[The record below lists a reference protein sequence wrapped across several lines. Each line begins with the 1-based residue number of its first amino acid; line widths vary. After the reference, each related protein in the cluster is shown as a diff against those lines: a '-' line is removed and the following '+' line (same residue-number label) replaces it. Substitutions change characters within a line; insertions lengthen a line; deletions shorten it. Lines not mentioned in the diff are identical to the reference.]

1 MGAATTGSPSKIQ
14 PNTYNSFQ
22 QAVMSAQE
30 NAGQAKQ
37 GMFGREEY
45 MNSGPMYQEI
55 AAGGEN
61 RAGMLGGPN
70 PGSFMGN
77 MQNAAVENSAAN
89 NAGMLGNVETAF
101 NMNADARAEQE
112 VAGMQ
117 EGIDLGPGRGRRVDR
132 RTEAM
137 ERRGR
142 GRRS

>member
-30 NAGQAKQ
+30 NTGQPKQ

-55 AAGGEN
+55 ARGGEN
-61 RAGMLGGPN
+61 TAGMLGGPN

-77 MQNAAVENSAAN
+77 M
-89 NAGMLGNVETAF
+89 ETMF
-101 NMNADARAEQE
+101 NLNADARAEQE
-112 VAGMQ
+112 LAGMQ
-117 EGIDLGPGRGRRVDR
+117 EGIDFGPGRGRRVDR

-142 GRRS
+142 RR